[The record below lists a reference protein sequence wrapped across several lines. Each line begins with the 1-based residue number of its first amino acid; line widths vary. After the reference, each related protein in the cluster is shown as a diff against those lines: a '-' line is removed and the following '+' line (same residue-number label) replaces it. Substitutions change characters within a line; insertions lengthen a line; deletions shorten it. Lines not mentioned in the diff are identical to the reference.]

1 MRDLHEQIG
10 GMALAKRLTL
20 RIYSVMTVERQELRR
35 ACVPQGLAKYHTL
48 EVATE
53 AGYVR
58 LATVF
63 FVKLLCTLLPY
74 VEGR

>member
-1 MRDLHEQIG
+1 MRDLHEQVG
-10 GMALAKRLTL
+10 GMALEKRLAL
-20 RIYSVMTVERQELRR
+20 RMYSVMTVERQELRR
-35 ACVPQGLAKYHTL
+35 ACEPQCLAKYHTV

-63 FVKLLCTLLPY
+63 L
-74 VEGR
+74 